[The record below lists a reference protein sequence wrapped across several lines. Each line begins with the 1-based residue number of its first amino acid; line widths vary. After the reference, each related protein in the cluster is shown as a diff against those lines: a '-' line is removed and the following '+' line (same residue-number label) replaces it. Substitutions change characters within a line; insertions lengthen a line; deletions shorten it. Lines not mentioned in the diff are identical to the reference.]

1 MNRRFDQKVVVV
13 TGASSGIGAACA
25 RHFAAG
31 GASVVLA
38 SRDKQKLHQVAGTLQ
53 PGDHLVLPVD
63 VADEAAVRDMMGQ
76 VINRYGRLDVLVN
89 NAGIQIPGSVLES
102 PLANW
107 RKIAAVNIDGVLF
120 CSTYALP
127 HLLASRGC
135 IVNNASV
142 SGLGGDWGGAHYCA
156 AKGAVVNLTR
166 AMALDHAAD
175 GVRINS
181 VCPSLVMTGMTQS
194 FSPQT
199 CEMFYQRIPM
209 RRAGTAEE
217 VAAVMAFLASSE
229 ASFITG
235 VNLPVDGGVT
245 ASDGQ
250 PRLPS
255 DAF

>member
-1 MNRRFDQKVVVV
+1 MARFEDKVVVI
-13 TGASSGIGAACA
+13 TGASGGIGTAAVQ
-25 RHFAAG
+25 RFAAE
-31 GASVVLA
+31 GASVVLVSRNKVKLQQLAA
-38 SRDKQKLHQVAGTLQ
+38 SL
-53 PGDHLVLPVD
+53 DHRTTQVLPTD
-63 VADEAAVRDMMGQ
+63 VADEGAVEAMIRQ
-76 VINRYGRLDVLVN
+76 VIARYDRLDVLIN
-89 NAGIQIPGSVLES
+89 NAGVQIAGSLLDS

-107 RKIAAVNIDGVLF
+107 RTIAAVNINGVLN

-127 HLLASRGC
+127 HLIASRGC

-166 AMALDHAAD
+166 AMALDHASQ
-175 GVRINS
+175 GVRVNA
-181 VCPSLVMTGMTQS
+181 VCPSLVFTGMTGG
-194 FSPQT
+194 FSSRT

-209 RRAGTAEE
+209 QRAGKASE
-217 VAAVMAFLASSE
+217 VAAAMAFLASDE

-250 PRLPS
+250 PRLPA